1 MLKKAE
7 RLNTPSWCTPGS
19 FSSQSGDKVV
29 PVMAARIRLRDCK
42 ADIIS
47 FFLGRKSKHSFE
59 KRENL
64 ANLSSR

>member
-29 PVMAARIRLRDCK
+29 PVMAAGIKLALFLYVRQSGIVKQALRVVV
-42 ADIIS
+42 
-47 FFLGRKSKHSFE
+47 E
-59 KRENL
+59 KEQI
-64 ANLSSR
+64 